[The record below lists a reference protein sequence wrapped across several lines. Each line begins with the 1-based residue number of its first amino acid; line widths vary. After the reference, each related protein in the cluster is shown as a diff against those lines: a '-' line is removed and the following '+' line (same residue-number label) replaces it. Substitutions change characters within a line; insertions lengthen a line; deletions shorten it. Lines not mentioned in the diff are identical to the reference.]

1 MANNDFDIHYVA
13 NLARI
18 ALSPE
23 QEARLAAQLG
33 DILGYVKKL
42 EELDVTGVEPMAHAV
57 PLANVLR
64 SDEVQPSIPQEAAL
78 ANAPKQANGLFVVP
92 QIVECCCMN
101 SPSLASRPNLPPRK
115 SAPARRCRRASSAST
130 PSMAKSTLS

>member
-1 MANNDFDIHYVA
+1 MADTDFDIQYVA

-18 ALSPE
+18 SLTPDE
-23 QEARLAAQLG
+23 EAKLGYQLG

-64 SDEVQPSIPQEAAL
+64 ADEGRPSIPQEVAL
-78 ANAPKQANGLFVVP
+78 ANAPKQANGLFIVP
-92 QIVECCCMN
+92 KIVE
-101 SPSLASRPNLPPRK
+101 
-115 SAPARRCRRASSAST
+115 
-130 PSMAKSTLS
+130 

>member
-1 MANNDFDIHYVA
+1 MSDNDFDIQYVA

-23 QEARLAAQLG
+23 QEARLAAQLE

-42 EELDVTGVEPMAHAV
+42 EELDVTGVDPMAHAV

-64 SDEVQPSIPQEAAL
+64 TDEVQPSIPQEAAL

-92 QIVECCCMN
+92 KIVE
-101 SPSLASRPNLPPRK
+101 
-115 SAPARRCRRASSAST
+115 
-130 PSMAKSTLS
+130 

>member
-18 ALSPE
+18 ALSPD

-42 EELDVTGVEPMAHAV
+42 EELDVTGVDPMAHAV

-64 SDEVQPSIPQEAAL
+64 TDEVQPSIPQEAAL

-92 QIVECCCMN
+92 KIVE
-101 SPSLASRPNLPPRK
+101 
-115 SAPARRCRRASSAST
+115 
-130 PSMAKSTLS
+130 

>member
-1 MANNDFDIHYVA
+1 MADNDFDIQYVA

-23 QEARLAAQLG
+23 EEGKLSTQLG

-42 EELDVTGVEPMAHAV
+42 EELDVTGVDPMAHAV

-64 SDEVQPSIPQEAAL
+64 TDEVQPSIPQEAAL

-92 QIVECCCMN
+92 KIVE
-101 SPSLASRPNLPPRK
+101 
-115 SAPARRCRRASSAST
+115 
-130 PSMAKSTLS
+130 

>member
-18 ALSPE
+18 ALSPD

-42 EELDVTGVEPMAHAV
+42 EELDVTGVDPMAHAV

-64 SDEVQPSIPQEAAL
+64 TDEVKPSIPQEAAL

-92 QIVECCCMN
+92 KIVE
-101 SPSLASRPNLPPRK
+101 
-115 SAPARRCRRASSAST
+115 
-130 PSMAKSTLS
+130 

>member
-1 MANNDFDIHYVA
+1 MAENDFDIRYVA

-23 QEARLAAQLG
+23 EETKLGTQLG

-42 EELDVTGVEPMAHAV
+42 EELDVEGVEPMAHAV

-64 SDEVQPSIPQEAAL
+64 DDEVRPSLPQDAAL
-78 ANAPKQANGLFVVP
+78 VNAPKQVNGLFIVP
-92 QIVECCCMN
+92 KIVE
-101 SPSLASRPNLPPRK
+101 
-115 SAPARRCRRASSAST
+115 
-130 PSMAKSTLS
+130 

>member
-18 ALSPE
+18 ALAPD

-64 SDEVQPSIPQEAAL
+64 TDEVQPSIPQEAAL

-92 QIVECCCMN
+92 KIVE
-101 SPSLASRPNLPPRK
+101 
-115 SAPARRCRRASSAST
+115 
-130 PSMAKSTLS
+130 

>member
-23 QEARLAAQLG
+23 QEDRLAAQLG

-64 SDEVQPSIPQEAAL
+64 TDEVQPSIPQEAAL

-92 QIVECCCMN
+92 KIVE
-101 SPSLASRPNLPPRK
+101 
-115 SAPARRCRRASSAST
+115 
-130 PSMAKSTLS
+130 

>member
-1 MANNDFDIHYVA
+1 MADNDFDIKYVA

-18 ALSPE
+18 ALTPDE
-23 QEARLAAQLG
+23 EAKLGSQLD

-42 EELDVTGVEPMAHAV
+42 EELDVTSVAPMAHAV

-64 SDEVQPSIPQEAAL
+64 AAEVRPSIPQEAAL

-92 QIVECCCMN
+92 KLVE
-101 SPSLASRPNLPPRK
+101 
-115 SAPARRCRRASSAST
+115 
-130 PSMAKSTLS
+130 

>member
-1 MANNDFDIHYVA
+1 MSDNDFDIQYVA
-13 NLARI
+13 HLARI
-18 ALSPE
+18 ALLPE

-64 SDEVQPSIPQEAAL
+64 TDEVQPSIPQEAAL

-92 QIVECCCMN
+92 KIVE
-101 SPSLASRPNLPPRK
+101 
-115 SAPARRCRRASSAST
+115 
-130 PSMAKSTLS
+130 

>member
-18 ALSPE
+18 ALSPD

-64 SDEVQPSIPQEAAL
+64 TDEVQPSIPQEAAL
-78 ANAPKQANGLFVVP
+78 VNAPKQANGLFVVP
-92 QIVECCCMN
+92 KIVE
-101 SPSLASRPNLPPRK
+101 
-115 SAPARRCRRASSAST
+115 
-130 PSMAKSTLS
+130 